1 MEVKE
6 SSDGSTEVKGTL
18 WSSVW
23 NISLV
28 ICGVQYGRGW
38 VGKTDM
44 DTDKEKERKRQRER
58 LQVNSRRDS
67 LALYNNNQSS
77 IDIWFYVD
85 ILVV

>member
-28 ICGVQYGRGW
+28 ICGMQCGRGW

-44 DTDKEKERKRQRER
+44 DTDTEKEREKGTEREAPGKFQKR
-58 LQVNSRRDS
+58 
-67 LALYNNNQSS
+67 
-77 IDIWFYVD
+77 
-85 ILVV
+85 